1 MSTNFVYLYE
11 NNSLTNLTDFDLSVN
26 KLTVDK
32 RTKLN
37 QNLNVIGNTIISKN
51 LNVTNTIITPN
62 LIVLQN
68 LNISGVSTFKQNINI
83 ESNLNIS

>member
-1 MSTNFVYLYE
+1 MSTNFVYLDE